1 MSRVLAAA
9 VLLALAGMACRGPDP
24 NVTETGAGK
33 PRVSVEFPET
43 AEAGDVLTATIEITN
58 PGPEDIDVIVV
69 SFARVGDPSLPL
81 PIVEPLPGR
90 ARSGIVAIRPEPN
103 GESPPDATYTFDG
116 LPEGGST
123 TIEFDLRIPDLKG
136 TVGNVVQVYD
146 GAEVARASGAR
157 IETEVR

>member
-1 MSRVLAAA
+1 MRRVLAAVTILA
-9 VLLALAGMACRGPDP
+9 VAGIACAGPDP

-33 PRVSVEFPET
+33 PTIAVDFPET
-43 AEAGDVLTATIEITN
+43 AEPGDVLTATIEISN
-58 PGPEDIDVIVV
+58 PGPRDIDVIVV

-90 ARSGIVAIRPEPN
+90 ARSGIVGIRPEPS
-103 GESPPDATYTFDG
+103 GESPPDATYTFGG
-116 LPEGGST
+116 LEEGAST
-123 TIEFDLRIPDLKG
+123 TIEFDLRIPDVDG

>member
-1 MSRVLAAA
+1 MDRAARFVKPMMLREPPALGSKAPGDLAA
-9 VLLALAGMACRGPDP
+9 LLREYRRD
-24 NVTETGAGK
+24 
-33 PRVSVEFPET
+33 
-43 AEAGDVLTATIEITN
+43 D
-58 PGPEDIDVIVV
+58 DVIVV

-116 LPEGGST
+116 LPEGESM

-146 GAEVARASGAR
+146 GAEVARASGDR